1 MNQNWRIHIMTM
13 RIQTTT
19 DNPILKDACELFW
32 IVKGHIPS
40 CMYYNDTVEETYHS
54 YFDRVWRWDPNEVY
68 LRRQGFDQAYK
79 QFLTNWPEA

>member
-1 MNQNWRIHIMTM
+1 MIARK
-13 RIQTTT
+13 QTTT

-32 IVKGHIPS
+32 IVKEHIPP
-40 CMYYNDTVEETYHS
+40 CMYYDDTVEDTYNS

-68 LRRQGFDQAYK
+68 HRRQGFDQAYK

>member
-1 MNQNWRIHIMTM
+1 
-13 RIQTTT
+13 
-19 DNPILKDACELFW
+19 
-32 IVKGHIPS
+32 
-40 CMYYNDTVEETYHS
+40 MYYDNTVKDTYNS